1 MGKTVPS
8 YRMALEGEIDS
19 WKTYRTNLTRE
30 EDVEAFDTLMD
41 MARAH
46 ASAGGCAVNPVLFE
60 PMVMSIVLELQMRI
74 QALEAEFYELLWEKS
89 ADKANSQKP
98 MALAYDKRKP

>member
-8 YRMALEGEIDS
+8 YRMALEGEIDT
-19 WKTYRTNLTRE
+19 WKTYRNNLTRE

-60 PMVMSIVLELQMRI
+60 PMVMSIVLELQLRV
-74 QALEAEFYELLWEKS
+74 QVLESEFYEILWEKS
-89 ADKANSQKP
+89 AAKLDFQKTTTLGRDKGKP
-98 MALAYDKRKP
+98 